1 MSPPFL
7 VYPST
12 QQAHIMIS
20 AGEMKEIIQDLLTS
34 QRLAVL
40 STQMSGRPYSN
51 LIAFA
56 ATEDLKE
63 ILFATTRA
71 TRKYANL
78 MAEPHVSLLVDN
90 RSNQETDFGEAS
102 AVTVLGGAEEVR
114 GSERDRY
121 VQLYLNKHPYL
132 KEFVTA
138 PSCALIKIRVEKFIM
153 VTQFQE
159 VREIYPTP

>member
-1 MSPPFL
+1 
-7 VYPST
+7 
-12 QQAHIMIS
+12 MIDT
-20 AGEMKEIIQDLLTS
+20 GEMQEIVRNLLNS

-40 STQMSGRPYSN
+40 STQMSGQPYSN

-56 ATEDLKE
+56 VTPDLKG

-78 MAEPHVSLLVDN
+78 TTEPRVSLLMDN

-102 AVTVLGGAEEVR
+102 AVTILGTAAEVLGP
-114 GSERDRY
+114 DRES
-121 VQLYLNKHPYL
+121 YLPVYLQKHPYL
-132 KEFVTA
+132 EEFVSSPT
-138 PSCALIKIRVEKFIM
+138 CALIRVKVEKYIM

-159 VREIYPTP
+159 VREIYPAP

>member
-1 MSPPFL
+1 
-7 VYPST
+7 
-12 QQAHIMIS
+12 MID
-20 AGEMKEIIQDLLTS
+20 AVEMQKIVQELLNS

-40 STQMSGRPYSN
+40 ATLMSDQLGRPYSN

-56 ATEDLKE
+56 ATDDLKE

-71 TRKYANL
+71 TRKFKNL
-78 MAEPHVSLLVDN
+78 AEDPRVSLLMDN

-102 AVTVLGGAEEVR
+102 AVTVLGTAEEVM
-114 GSERDRY
+114 GPEREKY
-121 VQLYLNKHPYL
+121 LQLYLQKHPYL
-132 KEFVTA
+132 EEFVTA
-138 PSCALIKIRVEKFIM
+138 PTCALIRVKVEKFIM